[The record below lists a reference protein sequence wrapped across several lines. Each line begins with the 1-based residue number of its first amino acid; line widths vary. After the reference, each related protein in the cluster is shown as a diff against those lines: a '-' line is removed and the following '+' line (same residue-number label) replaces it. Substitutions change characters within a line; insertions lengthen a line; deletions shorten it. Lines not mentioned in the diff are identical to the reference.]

1 MTCCWYA
8 SASPR
13 CSVTPEP
20 SVTRVLVGFGTALRE
35 AGVAVSTGQVTSF
48 CRAVARLDPADAEDL
63 YWAGRTCLISRHE
76 DVPAYDAAFRRYF
89 AHARDGLRLTTSGA
103 LPRSAEFEAPRAE
116 LVRTSVARRNSDA
129 SIGGRAS
136 DAELLRHKHFR
147 DCTPDELAALHALM
161 GRLRLTPPLRRR
173 RRSRSARRGDE
184 LDVRRLVRRTLRSSV
199 APPRP
204 PLRKPRFRPRR
215 MILILDIS
223 GSMADYSRA
232 LLQFAH
238 SATAGSVPGTEVFCF
253 GTRLTRI
260 TRELRR
266 RDPDQ
271 ALSQAAEAVLDW
283 DGGTRIGE
291 SLQTFTRA
299 WGRRGLGRGAVVI
312 ICSDGLECGEPA
324 RLEQAMARLSR
335 LAYRIVWVN
344 PLKGDPRYQPIARGM
359 RAALPHVD
367 AFVSGHDLASLE
379 ELADLLPRLASPA
392 SRP

>member
-1 MTCCWYA
+1 
-8 SASPR
+8 
-13 CSVTPEP
+13 VTPDR
-20 SVTRVLVGFGTALRE
+20 SITRVLVGFGTALRE
-35 AGVAVSTGQVTSF
+35 AGVTVSTGQITSY

-63 YWAGRTCLISRHE
+63 YWAGRTCLISRR
-76 DVPAYDAAFRRYF
+76 DDIPAYDAAFRRYF
-89 AHARDGLRLTTSGA
+89 AHGQDGLRLTTSGA
-103 LPRSAEFEAPRAE
+103 LARSAEVAASRAE

-136 DAELLRHKHFR
+136 DAEVLRHKHFR
-147 DCTPDELAALHALM
+147 DCTPDELAALYVLM
-161 GRLRLTPPLRRR
+161 RRLRLTPPQRRR
-173 RRSRSARRGDE
+173 RRSRPADRGEE

-199 APPRP
+199 SPPRQP
-204 PLRKPRFRPRR
+204 WRQARFRPRR
-215 MILILDIS
+215 IALILDIS

-238 SATAGSVPGTEVFCF
+238 SATVRSLPRAEVFCF

-260 TRELRR
+260 TPELRH

-271 ALSQAAEAVLDW
+271 ALNQAAEAVLDW

-291 SLQTFTRA
+291 SLRTFTRV
-299 WGRRGLGRGAVVI
+299 WGRRGLARGAVVV

-359 RAALPHVD
+359 QAALPHVD

-392 SRP
+392 SRL